1 MRKSIAVLFALLIAT
16 SLVLAS
22 CTQPQVQEVV
32 KTVVVTQ
39 VVEGEVVE
47 VVVTEIVEVEVPAE
61 AEDKPVTL
69 HWNYGSEPPTADPS
83 LATDTTSVN
92 VDTNL
97 FVGLTMQDDA
107 GNALPY
113 LATEWEEGEDADGNP
128 TWTFYLRDDIAWVN
142 YDPTTEIGRAHV

>member
-1 MRKSIAVLFALLIAT
+1 LEEKLMRKSIAVLFALLIAT

-22 CTQPQVQEVV
+22 CAQPQVQEVV

-47 VVVTEIVEVEVPAE
+47 VVVTEIVEVEVEVPAE
-61 AEDKPVTL
+61 AEEPMEEEIPVTL
-69 HWNYGSEPPTADPS
+69 HWNYGTEPPTADPS
-83 LATDTTSVN
+83 LATDTTSVD

-107 GNALPY
+107 RKLTKRAIPAL
-113 LATEWEEGEDADGNP
+113 
-128 TWTFYLRDDIAWVN
+128 
-142 YDPTTEIGRAHV
+142 